1 MIRPS
6 FAKAM
11 SSFEDD
17 EMTWKDLIIEILCY
31 NSISSFIRK
40 VGRFIVRVVRWLPV
54 LWEQEDW
61 DYSYIYDLLIMKMKE
76 LRKDMSKD
84 YWHNQREVQQSIK
97 QIDVCLAR
105 LDRYLNW
112 TNYYEYPME
121 DLYYEPTKD
130 GCLRMCYASEK
141 NEKQR
146 LGAIEFEEKNFN
158 KFWEDFI
165 KWHRGWWT

>member
-1 MIRPS
+1 MVRPS
-6 FAKAM
+6 FIKAI
-11 SSFEDD
+11 E
-17 EMTWKDLIIEILCY
+17 EAPMTLKDILEEVLVY
-31 NSISSFIRK
+31 NRVSAFIRK
-40 VGRFIVRVVRWLPV
+40 CGRFTLRIIRWLPV
-54 LWEQEDW
+54 LWNQEDW
-61 DYSYIYDLLIMKMKE
+61 DYEYIYDLLEVKMKE

-84 YWHNQREVQQSIK
+84 YWHEQKSVQKGIR
-97 QIDVCLAR
+97 QIDICLAR
-105 LDRYLNW
+105 LDRWRNW

-146 LGAIEFEEKNFN
+146 SGAIEFEEKNFN
-158 KFWEDFI
+158 KFWEDFV